1 MLVDLQTQAPGQQ
14 FTEVLASI
22 RGNIV
27 SLTAVLLARVRS
39 SKNNTQNEMQDG
51 YFECNRAVVV
61 AQR

>member
-27 SLTAVLLARVRS
+27 RFTTVLLPRVRS
-39 SKNNTQNEMQDG
+39 SKNNTQNKMQDG
-51 YFECNRAVVV
+51 HFECNRAVLV